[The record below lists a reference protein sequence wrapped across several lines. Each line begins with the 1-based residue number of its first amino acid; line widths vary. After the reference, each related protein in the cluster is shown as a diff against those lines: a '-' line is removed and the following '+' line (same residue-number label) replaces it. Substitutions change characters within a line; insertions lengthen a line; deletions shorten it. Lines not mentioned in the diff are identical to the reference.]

1 MRIEKIIDEIVNSEN
16 NFEESIGN
24 FDILTEKMDDNFTPY
39 RIEQSVMMWINEEG
53 VLGEIECIFPEQVND
68 EITLISSKIV
78 REQNGFPIININ
90 EKISFSCNEVLVFAG
105 DDYFVLYFTN
115 TKVYDV
121 KIISQNLVFYLFNSE
136 LIAIKAMVLGNKL

>member
-1 MRIEKIIDEIVNSEN
+1 MKIKEVVCSTIKIKNS
-16 NFEESIGN
+16 FEESIGN

-39 RIEQSVMMWINEEG
+39 RIEQSVMVWINEEG

-68 EITLISSKIV
+68 EITLIPSKIV
-78 REQNGFPIININ
+78 REQNGFPIISIN
-90 EKISFSCNEVLVFAG
+90 EEISCNEVLVFAG

-115 TKVYDV
+115 TKEYDM

-136 LIAIKAMVLGNKL
+136 LIAIKAMVLGIEL

>member
-1 MRIEKIIDEIVNSEN
+1 MKIKEVVCYTIKIKNS
-16 NFEESIGN
+16 FEESIGN

-78 REQNGFPIININ
+78 REQNAFPIININ
-90 EKISFSCNEVLVFAG
+90 EEISCNEVLVFAN
-105 DDYFVLYFTN
+105 DDYFVLYFNN
-115 TKVYDV
+115 TKEYDM

-136 LIAIKAMVLGNKL
+136 LIAIKAMVLGSEL

>member
-1 MRIEKIIDEIVNSEN
+1 MRIEKIIDEIVKSEN

-53 VLGEIECIFPEQVND
+53 VLGEIECIFPEQIND

-90 EKISFSCNEVLVFAG
+90 EEIRCNEVLVFAD

-115 TKVYDV
+115 TKEYDM

-136 LIAIKAMVLGNKL
+136 LIAIKAMVLGSEL